1 MNICVLICGLP
12 RSIDLVISNINEKF
26 KDHNVSLYFSISNP
40 NSINEKNYINN
51 FNPINIFKYP
61 NIKNIL
67 FSIDQ
72 YDSQYKN
79 SLNYLNKLC
88 KGIGI
93 LDFGYDLYIIQRSDL
108 IIGNIDFLL
117 NNRINSTE
125 IYFSDGNNNKDISD
139 INEKINDQII
149 ICKDLNQIIKLVNLF
164 DYSNK
169 NLNYSPICLY
179 KFINSNNIQHK
190 IINIDYKL
198 VLSKCNIIAI
208 SGDSGSGKSTLMK
221 NLGQIFSNASV
232 LKFETD
238 RYHKWERGD
247 TNYKNLTHLNPD
259 ANHLELMSN
268 DIYNLKI
275 GNEIYQV
282 DYDHDTGKFT
292 NKEKISSSDNI
303 ILCGLHTLFNNST
316 NNIIDIKIFMDTDR
330 NLIKKWKVKRD
341 MAERNYS
348 EKQIIDSI
356 NKREND
362 YYKYIDSQKFN
373 ANIIINFFEKNN
385 NLQCKFIIK
394 NDNIYLKLSKYLIK
408 YNYFIEIINDD
419 KIIYLKTNIK
429 DIYLNENI
437 SKYYFIDDFNNYYNE
452 ILILLILYI
461 YA

>member
-221 NLGQIFSNASV
+221 NLGQIFLNGSV
-232 LKFETD
+232 LKYETD

-247 TNYKNLTHLNPD
+247 ENYKNFTHLNPN

-330 NLIKKWKVKRD
+330 NLIKKWKIQRD
-341 MAERNYS
+341 MVERNHTI
-348 EKQIIDSI
+348 EKILSSI
-356 NKREND
+356 EAREPDYKKYIETQKINADLVVNFYESDNLIKCKIHIQNKNIFD
-362 YYKYIDSQKFN
+362 KLYKYF
-373 ANIIINFFEKNN
+373 
-385 NLQCKFIIK
+385 
-394 NDNIYLKLSKYLIK
+394 IK
-408 YNYFIEIINDD
+408 YNYGICGTTVELN
-419 KIIYLKTNIK
+419 K
-429 DIYLNENI
+429 DIEQIYKNENI
-437 SKYYFIDDFNNYYNE
+437 SNYYVCDNLTNYYEE
-452 ILILLILYI
+452 ILIFLILYI
-461 YA
+461 Y